1 MQITYQ
7 KNDGTIIQR
16 YRNTP
21 LSYKIGENTSM
32 NWKVLNIEYEYK
44 NKYYPEY
51 EYNKLIYKNKQ
62 KCIKKMQ
69 RKELYIS
76 HLRNLMYYCAA
87 VVLVNLLKYIL
98 GI

>member
-32 NWKVLNIEYEYK
+32 NWKVLNI
-44 NKYYPEY
+44 EY